1 MVQSQLVV
9 LYGPA
14 GGCTPS
20 AIPRP
25 LRRQVVNKAN
35 SKDEL
40 VPTNIR
46 SSVAIDLCLLFP
58 FHLNLRSFIKVGYQ

>member
-9 LYGPA
+9 LYGPG
-14 GGCTPS
+14 GGCTPP

-35 SKDEL
+35 SKDGL

-46 SSVAIDLCLLFP
+46 LSVDPCLLVP
-58 FHLNLRSFIKVGYQ
+58 FHLNLRSLIKVGYQ